1 MIKIKLHDTVINAI
15 IILMCVFSVIGCQN
29 ISKVGRPMVELGIVE
44 NTTNSQL
51 KNVKVMHLPTR
62 ALVSTSGILPHQRL
76 VLGFEP
82 TELRGETAI
91 VSWYSNGQK
100 YKVTLDVPQVQVT
113 DKADNMTLVYR
124 LYTGGRVTAHL
135 IAGKYP

>member
-1 MIKIKLHDTVINAI
+1 
-15 IILMCVFSVIGCQN
+15 
-29 ISKVGRPMVELGIVE
+29 MVELGIVE

-82 TELRGETAI
+82 KELRGETAI
-91 VSWYSNGQK
+91 VSWTGNGQM

-113 DKADNMTLVYR
+113 DKADIMTLIYR
-124 LYTGGRVTAHL
+124 LHTGGRVTAHL
-135 IAGKYP
+135 IVGRYP

>member
-1 MIKIKLHDTVINAI
+1 MIEIKLHDTVIKAV
-15 IILMCVFSVIGCQN
+15 ILMCVFSVIGCQN
-29 ISKVGRPMVELGIVE
+29 ILKARRPMVGLGIVE

-62 ALVSTSGILPHQRL
+62 ASVSTSGILPHQRL

-82 TELRGETAI
+82 RELRGETAI
-91 VSWYSNGQK
+91 VSWNGNGQM

-113 DKADNMTLVYR
+113 DKADIMTLVYR
-124 LYTGGRVTAHL
+124 LHTGGRVTAHL
-135 IAGKYP
+135 IVGPYP